1 MANLKAQDIA
11 EDVID
16 DRKMYLPIG
25 SSGGQQLKSH
35 EVYQNTQ
42 YIPNTVLRLLHVEMN
57 GSITF

>member
-25 SSGGQQLKSH
+25 SSGG
-35 EVYQNTQ
+35 
-42 YIPNTVLRLLHVEMN
+42 
-57 GSITF
+57 